1 MLGYVADFCPFC
13 RCMRSFRLYR
23 PRALKGPGPGHSIHC
38 QSCRLSQAAD
48 SESYACVLPRPVADL
63 GELMR
68 MTFPNFYEVYRD
80 RLALED
86 QLQAGTALVAPRV
99 RAEMIAET
107 LQMMAPEVDACLASP
122 SLDPRLGAGCLL
134 TLLVPFLLAALLE
147 FGLKVTS
154 GSIVLLGSFGL
165 GVVGTLYLAFTG
177 TRRSLR
183 RVLVPKLARALAPL
197 RPTETELAASLADF
211 RRAGLKIG
219 SAVRA
224 SDVIR
229 EIRS

>member
-1 MLGYVADFCPFC
+1 
-13 RCMRSFRLYR
+13 MRSFRLYR

-38 QSCRLSQAAD
+38 QSCLLSQAAD
-48 SESYACVLPRPVADL
+48 SDSYSCVLPRPVADL

-86 QLQAGTALVAPRV
+86 QLQAGTGLVAPRV
-99 RAEMIAET
+99 RAEMVAQT
-107 LQMMAPEVDACLASP
+107 LQMMAPEVDACLARP
-122 SLDPRLGAGCLL
+122 SLDPGVGAGCLL
-134 TLLVPFLLAALLE
+134 TLVVPFFLAALLE
-147 FGLKVTS
+147 FGLEVPS
-154 GSIVLLGSFGL
+154 GSDLEMILFLGSFGL

-211 RRAGLKIG
+211 ERAGLKIG
-219 SAVRA
+219 KAVRA
-224 SDVIR
+224 SEVVR
-229 EIRS
+229 EMGRRTP